1 MRKSFVILA
10 ALSAFGG
17 LGALQAQT
25 SIFDRIKTVIE
36 KKTGNPKTA
45 QQEKKAPQGST
56 EASPNDIRQR
66 LTGEWNSNLE
76 QCSKNQMQSDT
87 SIFFKYEEY
96 SGEGNWYWSGYE
108 WGCAVPDD
116 KVTELGFDGTLECG
130 AEGEDLYLDLIVEL
144 SDDPNKLTYYDNTY
158 GEDQWTMYRCP
169 AGQFEY

>member
-25 SIFDRIKTVIE
+25 SIFDRLKTVIE

-87 SIFFKYEEY
+87 SIFFKWW
-96 SGEGNWYWSGYE
+96 NNN
-108 WGCAVPDD
+108 C
-116 KVTELGFDGTLECG
+116 
-130 AEGEDLYLDLIVEL
+130 
-144 SDDPNKLTYYDNTY
+144 
-158 GEDQWTMYRCP
+158 
-169 AGQFEY
+169 